1 MEYTIKLTEVQDKAL
16 KHVAYNPQEWIENVV
31 YERCRLA
38 IEEIA
43 LAEFQKASNAGAS
56 ISGTKEDIV
65 LSANIKSAKELQDGY
80 DQLPPL
86 EL

>member
-43 LAEFQKASNAGAS
+43 LAEFQKLLMQEHLYQEQKKILFFLLILN
-56 ISGTKEDIV
+56 
-65 LSANIKSAKELQDGY
+65 LQKNCKMVMINC
-80 DQLPPL
+80 LH
-86 EL
+86 